1 MKQMSD
7 YKVIELMR
15 QSFIAS
21 TRYYRL
27 NRYTL
32 KHVLQQIDDEAYLPE
47 WEFVRL
53 LKKAGY
59 GIKATQG
66 MHYKVKVW
74 VIPNERVNKALWGYG
89 NELKYLGN

>member
-27 NRYTL
+27 NSYTL

-59 GIKATQG
+59 SIKPTKG

-74 VIPNERVNKALWGYG
+74 VMPNDKVNKALWGYG